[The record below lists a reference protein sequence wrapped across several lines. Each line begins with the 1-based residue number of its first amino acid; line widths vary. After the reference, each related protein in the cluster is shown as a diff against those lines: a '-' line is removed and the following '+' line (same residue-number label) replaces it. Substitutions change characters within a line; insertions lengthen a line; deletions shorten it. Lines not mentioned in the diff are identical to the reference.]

1 MPKNDTSTIG
11 IYVLLVLAIGLMIY
25 VYYRNKEGF
34 EEKPEVV
41 PVPDSCEK
49 YGWGFSKGV
58 VQIFSQL
65 DQPLPQDFQRR
76 QYTPSDCRALG
87 GKFVNGDCK
96 VTEGDATFSY
106 GMKCRGLNA
115 QSTPVPVECGINS
128 TYPGKPLKGFTITYQ
143 GTPITVL
150 DNTVRIYNKD
160 ECVSELSGNFINLA
174 TVKDMTK
181 KSLNELVA
189 ENVDKNGNP
198 IFDIKEINAA
208 LAANGSEYGVCLSQ
222 DMNILYSGACTNAPA
237 GVLGSVSGAAGSVTS
252 LFG

>member
-1 MPKNDTSTIG
+1 MPKNDNSTIG
-11 IYVLLVLAIGLMIY
+11 IYVLLVLAIGLMVYI
-25 VYYRNKEGF
+25 YYRRKEGF
-34 EEKPEVV
+34 EEKPDLV

-49 YGWGFSKGV
+49 YGWGISKGV
-58 VQIFSQL
+58 EKIFSQL
-65 DQPLPQDFQRR
+65 DQPLPQDLQRR

-106 GMKCRGLNA
+106 GQKCRGLNA

-128 TYPGKPLKGFTITYQ
+128 KYPGKPLKGFTITYQ
-143 GTPITVL
+143 GTPITVE

-174 TVKDMTK
+174 TVKEMTK
-181 KSLNELVA
+181 KSLNELVEEA
-189 ENVDKNGNP
+189 KDKNGNP

-208 LAANGSEYGVCLSQ
+208 LAANGSEYGVCMSK
-222 DMNILYSGACTNAPA
+222 DMNILYSGACTNAPS
-237 GVLGSVSGAAGSVTS
+237 GMLGSAAGSVTS
-252 LFG
+252 LFS

>member
-11 IYVLLVLAIGLMIY
+11 IYVLLVLAIGLMVY
-25 VYYRNKEGF
+25 VYYRSAEGF
-34 EEKPEVV
+34 EEKPELI

-49 YGWGFSKGV
+49 YGWGVTAGV
-58 VQIFSQL
+58 EKIFSQL
-65 DQPLPQDFQRR
+65 DQPMPKDYIRR

-87 GKFVNGDCK
+87 GKFQGGDCL

-143 GTPITVL
+143 GTPITVE
-150 DNTVRIYNKD
+150 DNTVRIYNKQD
-160 ECVSELSGNFINLA
+160 CVSDLSGILINLA
-174 TVKDMTK
+174 TIKEMTK

-189 ENVDKNGNP
+189 EAKDKNGDP
-198 IFDIKEINAA
+198 ILDIKEVNAA
-208 LAANGSEYGVCLSQ
+208 LAANGSEYGICLSK

-252 LFG
+252 MFG